1 VSNILLTGASG
12 FVGEHV
18 LRSLLALKENVITVS
33 RRRPQVTGN
42 YEWIKADLLTET
54 ADRILQVENISCI
67 IHAAWCVEHGKFW
80 NDPANDA
87 WRRTTVALARNAAA
101 KGIGRFL
108 SLGTCFEYDWPENA
122 DCDESLTPTA
132 HHTLYDRAKDR
143 TRVALEQIAS
153 RSEMSLCWA
162 RLFFPF
168 GRGETSERLI
178 PSIIQSLARGTP
190 ARCSTGA
197 AIRDFIAIED
207 AAQLLVEL
215 SLSDVTGCV
224 NIASGRAV
232 SVAEIATLL
241 GQISGRADLIRLGAL
256 PDREAEPPRITAKIG
271 RAGHMPTF
279 SSIPKLEQ
287 RLAETYEFWSKQ
299 GR

>member
-1 VSNILLTGASG
+1 MLTGASG

-18 LRSLLALKENVITVS
+18 LRSLLALKADVVTVS
-33 RRRPQVTGN
+33 RRRPRVTGN
-42 YEWIKADLLTET
+42 YVWIKADLLAEP
-54 ADRILQVENISCI
+54 ADCILQTESVSCI

-87 WRRTTVALARNAAA
+87 WRDATVALARNAAA

-108 SLGTCFEYDWPENA
+108 SLGTCFEYDWPEND
-122 DCDESLTPTA
+122 DCDESLTPTV
-132 HHTLYDRAKDR
+132 HHTLYDRAKDS
-143 TRVALEQIAS
+143 TRLALEQIAS

-168 GRGETSERLI
+168 GQGETTARLI
-178 PSIIQSLARGTP
+178 PYIIRSIVLGTP
-190 ARCSTGA
+190 ARCSTGT

-207 AAQLLVEL
+207 AAQLLAEL

-224 NIASGRAV
+224 NVASGRAT

-241 GQISGRADLIRLGAL
+241 GQISGRADLVHLGVL
-256 PDREAEPPRITAKIG
+256 PDREADPPRITAKIG
-271 RAGHMPTF
+271 RAGLMPSF
-279 SSIPKLEQ
+279 SSMPKLEQ
-287 RLAETYEFWSKQ
+287 RLAETYEFWSKR